1 MPVTNA
7 LVSITAPDGSSL
19 GDNVQVDTDGIA
31 EFFSCQIGTFDVQ
44 VEAVGFI
51 VASTTIEVGC
61 EQRAYT
67 LQRLVSLSPELEA
80 GETRIIMSWEKDT
93 PLDLDIHVISVRNSN
108 QTDTCR
114 TFYGNLNGCV
124 EISQDTDNVNG
135 GNNGAETMTLLDN
148 SINKDYTYLIG
159 IEDYGSNGAEFIQS
173 GAKITITNGVTTEVI
188 QMVADSIPTNPN
200 EYAKFNKS
208 FY

>member
-1 MPVTNA
+1 MTNA

-51 VASTTIEVGC
+51 AAATTIEVGC

-67 LQRLVSLSPELEA
+67 LQRLVSLSPELQA
-80 GETRIIMSWEKDT
+80 GETRIIMSWET
-93 PLDLDIHVISVRNSN
+93 NQPLDLDIHVISVRNSN
-108 QTDTCR
+108 QSDACR
-114 TFYGNLNGCV
+114 TFYGNLDGCT
-124 EISQDTDNVNG
+124 EISQDTDNFSG
-135 GNNGAETMTLLDN
+135 GNSGAETMTLLDN
-148 SINKDYTYLIG
+148 SINKDFTYLIG
-159 IEDYGSNGAEFIQS
+159 IEDYGSYGVYTNFIQS

-188 QMVADSIPTNPN
+188 QMVAGSVPIDPN
-200 EYAKFNKS
+200 EYTKFDRS
-208 FY
+208 